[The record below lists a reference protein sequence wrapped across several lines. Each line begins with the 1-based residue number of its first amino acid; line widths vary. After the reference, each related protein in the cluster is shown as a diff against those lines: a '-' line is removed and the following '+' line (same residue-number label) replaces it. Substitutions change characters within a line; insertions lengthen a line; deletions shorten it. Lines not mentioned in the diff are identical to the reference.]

1 MGQPN
6 ELPEGGEGGGGFTVP
21 GGIRGE
27 WPAELPVGPDFGSI
41 LGALV
46 SEITRLQVRLQ
57 ALESAQLMQR
67 VMGFGS
73 TAMSPAAQFTGIGG
87 PNEMPEGGEGGGG
100 GIGGI
105 LGGLRGEWPQELPVS
120 DIIREVEQRLSQVEQ
135 LITERFN
142 AVASQ
147 IQKLGKSG

>member
-6 ELPEGGEGGGGFTVP
+6 ELPEGGEGGGFTVP

-27 WPAELPVGPDFGSI
+27 WPQELPIGPD
-41 LGALV
+41 LGVLHTLL
-46 SEITRLQVRLQ
+46 SEITRLQARLQ
-57 ALESAQLMQR
+57 ALESAHLQQR
-67 VMGFGS
+67 VMGLSGATS
-73 TAMSPAAQFTGIGG
+73 RGAQFAGVGG
-87 PNEMPEGGEGGGG
+87 PNELPEGGEGGGG
-100 GIGGI
+100 FGGI
-105 LGGLRGEWPQELPVS
+105 FGGIRGEWPQELPVS
-120 DIIREVEQRLSQVEQ
+120 DVIRQVEQRFSQVEQ